1 MRNAE
6 DWTECTE
13 LTKSI
18 ETRSASASLGA
29 THRAFAFYSEI
40 PFSSIETRSAPALT
54 RCCPGSFT
62 FYLGNP
68 ISSIETRSA
77 PALTRCYPRSFTFY
91 LGNPFARDRRGPHT
105 AGKLSAPQLCR
116 IRVICSSRL
125 SLVRRQMFESCLVE
139 HARCGCA
146 LRIRS

>member
-68 ISSIETRSA
+68 ISSILQNSVHSVEKRTLRICFNASRTLPRA
-77 PALTRCYPRSFTFY
+77 QLQWCCLPHARWRCSY
-91 LGNPFARDRRGPHT
+91 
-105 AGKLSAPQLCR
+105 
-116 IRVICSSRL
+116 RVGGLRL
-125 SLVRRQMFESCLVE
+125 SQ
-139 HARCGCA
+139 
-146 LRIRS
+146 IRSRPLGRGRCSECSGLGPG

>member
-40 PFSSIETRSAPALT
+40 PFSWIETRSAPALT
-54 RCCPGSFT
+54 RCCPGRFT

-68 ISSIETRSA
+68 IFLDSA
-77 PALTRCYPRSFTFY
+77 KFCSF
-91 LGNPFARDRRGPHT
+91 
-105 AGKLSAPQLCR
+105 CR
-116 IRVICSSRL
+116 KRT
-125 SLVRRQMFESCLVE
+125 
-139 HARCGCA
+139 
-146 LRIRS
+146 LRIWLMQIVHFHERNSGGAVYPT